1 MAGPQGTYHG
11 SHSFHRGMDVPC
23 SKYFASGKFGRLFP
37 TLPALALPGVN
48 EAGLRAKLNDLG
60 APGGPMDPA
69 AGQDKA
75 NDKIPAGFVFLGQFI
90 DHDVTL
96 DTTSSLERQNDPEG
110 IVNFRTPLL
119 ELDNVYGS
127 GPEVDPWLYEGDKLL
142 VEHEFGRGQI
152 PRNSKRTALIGDPR
166 NDENLIISQ
175 LQLVFLKLHN
185 KVIDALAADGVPEGG
200 ARFREAQR
208 IVRWLY
214 QWVIVHEFLPLTVGK
229 KLVDDVY
236 TADCSGHGRRFYNWR
251 HEPFIPVEFAVAAYR
266 FGHSQVPAQLQ
277 VNKDFEVVGKR
288 VPIFDRNAGG
298 PPGDP
303 DDLSGFGLRAARRWV
318 NWKFFFATTSTKPQP
333 SRRIDRVL
341 SKPLFDLPFITPT
354 PESPSSL
361 AARNLLRGQTF
372 GLPSGQ
378 SVACAMC
385 IEPLA
390 KADLAEVAA
399 LGFDERTPLFYY
411 ILEEARVV
419 GKGQRLGPVGGRIIA
434 EVLIGLLEGDRMSY
448 VRANPKW
455 TPADE
460 ILGLGADVGMADLI
474 NLAES

>member
-1 MAGPQGTYHG
+1 
-11 SHSFHRGMDVPC
+11 MDD
-23 SKYFASGKFGRLFP
+23 
-37 TLPALALPGVN
+37 
-48 EAGLRAKLNDLG
+48 AGLRAKLNDLG
-60 APGGPMDPA
+60 APGGPMDP
-69 AGQDKA
+69 GVGENKA
-75 NDKIPAGFVFLGQFI
+75 NDKIPAGFVFFGQFV

-110 IVNFRTPLL
+110 IENFRTPLL

-127 GPEVDPWLYEGDKLL
+127 GPEVDPWLYDGDKFLI
-142 VEHEFGRGQI
+142 EHELGRGQI
-152 PRNSKRTALIGDPR
+152 PRNSLKTALIGDPR
-166 NDENLIISQ
+166 NDENLVISQ

-185 KVIDALAADGVPEGG
+185 KVIDALAADGVPPGG
-200 ARFREAQR
+200 ARFREGQR

-229 KLVDDVY
+229 KLTDDVY
-236 TADCSGHGRRFYNWR
+236 TADCTGTGRRFYNWR
-251 HEPFIPVEFAVAAYR
+251 HEPFIPVEFAVAVYR
-266 FGHSQVPAQLQ
+266 FGHSQVPELLK
-277 VNKDFEVVGKR
+277 VNKDFKVVGQR

-318 NWKFFFATTSTKPQP
+318 DWKNFFATTSGAKPQP
-333 SRRIDRVL
+333 SREIDPIL
-341 SKPLFDLPFITPT
+341 SKPLFDLPFITPSPT
-354 PESPSSL
+354 SPSSL
-361 AARNLLRGQTF
+361 ASRNLLRGHTF

-390 KADLAEVAA
+390 KSDLSDVAA

-419 GKGQRLGPVGGRIIA
+419 EKGKRLGPVGGRIVA
-434 EVLIGLLEGDRMSY
+434 EVLVGLLEGDRMSY

-460 ILGLGADVGMADLI
+460 ILGLGATIGMADLV